1 MLSLALL
8 TGSAGCGAQVPR
20 APGASD
26 PSVTFGNPSTS
37 TGTSRSSAGS
47 PTIGSPTID
56 PPTIDPPTIGPST
69 IGPST
74 IGPSSTGADPNH
86 PADQVRPSGQRSRF
100 TRLSGR
106 VAAGTE
112 PGCLLLKA
120 DDGKTYLL
128 IGGRPAVLRA
138 GQRVEVVGARD
149 DTSVSTC
156 QEGIGFLVTADRQT

>member
-47 PTIGSPTID
+47 PTID
-56 PPTIDPPTIGPST
+56 PPTIDPPTIR
-69 IGPST
+69 
-74 IGPSSTGADPNH
+74 PSSTGADPNH
-86 PADQVRPSGQRSRF
+86 PADQVRPSGQRSGF